1 MSQGERRRVNGRFYV
16 GFVNLDVGRQYR
28 LKLKPAWTTQDC
40 LELGNED
47 GDNEFNVAVRENA
60 GTHRDYAPVFD
71 RVVR

>member
-1 MSQGERRRVNGRFYV
+1 MESETLYMKHLQWLGQ
-16 GFVNLDVGRQYR
+16 QYR

-40 LELGNED
+40 LELGTED
-47 GDNEFNVAVRENA
+47 GDNEFNMAIRENA

>member
-1 MSQGERRRVNGRFYV
+1 MEQAGWDLLFV
-16 GFVNLDVGRQYR
+16 GLLGYLQWLGRQYR

-40 LELGNED
+40 LELGTED
-47 GDNEFNVAVRENA
+47 GDNEFNLAVRENA